1 MFEYRRLDRIFEIVS
16 GATYTTVAQLCDFF
30 KITDRTLRHDI
41 STLNGSLE
49 KHGAKIKLR
58 RNVGYCLDV
67 YDDELY
73 QLFLADYLK
82 GSDFPDI
89 SSSDDRFRLLLKV
102 LLEST
107 SYIPIDELARTIA
120 ISDSAIQEY
129 LRNAKEV
136 LNSYGIEY
144 VIRRKAGIRVFGRE
158 EIRREC
164 FVSEVINRDYA
175 SYATGFTAEEQLLF
189 EGVDLQ
195 RLTVDVKDAIAESHI
210 NMTDYGFK
218 NILVHLALMVSR
230 IKHGFSAQ
238 TSNDVNLPEEAR
250 SFVTTICSVLEK
262 EYDVIVPDSEHSYI
276 ARHLAMNAKLPD
288 GQISSVWID
297 EKVEN
302 LLAVI
307 AQDYS
312 YDLRSDQELR
322 QNLAGHLSSVFR
334 AINLDS
340 PIRNPLINTIKRSF
354 PLQFEIALISTQKV
368 FSQKPFV
375 LSEDD
380 VGYIALHIGAAILR
394 SGTERNQHLKVL
406 LVCSYGKTAGNSLVQ
421 RIRNFF
427 SASVGDITCVSHQ
440 EYLAMSSEDF
450 KDKSFIVSTVPLNN
464 SPLPSVLIDF
474 ALTSGDIK
482 AISRM
487 IQTVENDRFKLI
499 DRFFS
504 PDTFSYYPKPVKK
517 DVLLEEMCRQLENS
531 GVAPTGFCTSVL
543 EREGLSN
550 TAINDLVAIPHT
562 MKPIALETKT
572 AVAILKNPLD
582 WGENSTG
589 IRIVFLLAVG
599 KGDQKGMEHLYDL
612 LVRIIEEQSL
622 QKELLEAHDFESLH
636 AVLSN
641 VL

>member
-1 MFEYRRLDRIFEIVS
+1 MFEYRRLDRIFEMVS

-41 STLNGSLE
+41 SILNNSLE

-58 RNVGYCLDV
+58 RNVGYYLDIH
-67 YDDELY
+67 DEEPY
-73 QLFLADYLK
+73 RLFLTDYLK

-89 SSSDDRFRLLLKV
+89 SSSDDRFRLLLKT

-120 ISDSAIQEY
+120 ISDSAIQGY
-129 LRNAKEV
+129 LRNAKEI
-136 LNSYGIEY
+136 LSSYGIEY

-158 EIRREC
+158 DIRREC
-164 FVSEVINRDYA
+164 FANEVINKNYA
-175 SYATGFTAEEQLLF
+175 SYATGFTADEQLLF

-195 RLTVDVKDAIAESHI
+195 RLTVDVKNAIAESHI

-230 IKHGFSAQ
+230 IKHGFSSQ
-238 TSNDVNLPEEAR
+238 TSADVNLPEEAYG
-250 SFVTTICSVLEK
+250 FVTTICSVLEN
-262 EYDVIVPDSEHSYI
+262 EYDIEVPDSEYSYI

-288 GQISSVWID
+288 GQISTVWID
-297 EKVEN
+297 EKIEDI
-302 LLAVI
+302 LEVI

-322 QNLAGHLSSVFR
+322 QNLASHLSSVFR

-354 PLQFEIALISTQKV
+354 PLQFEIALVSTQKV
-368 FSQKPFV
+368 FSQKPLV

-394 SGTERNQHLKVL
+394 SGTERNRHLKVL
-406 LVCSYGKTAGNSLVQ
+406 LVCSYGRTAGNSLVQ

-427 SASVGDITCVSHQ
+427 ASSVGSITCISHQ

-487 IQTVENDRFKLI
+487 IQTVENDRLKLV

-504 PDTFSYYPKPVKK
+504 PDTFAYYPRPVEK
-517 DVLLEEMCRQLENS
+517 DALLKDMCGQLENG
-531 GVAPTGFCTSVL
+531 GVVPANFYASVQ
-543 EREGLSN
+543 EREELSN
-550 TAINDLVAIPHT
+550 TAINDLIAIPHT

-572 AVAILKNPLD
+572 AVAILKSPLA
-582 WGENSTG
+582 WNKHSTD

-599 KGDQKGMEHLYDL
+599 KGDQRGMEHLYDL

-622 QKELLEAHDFESLH
+622 QKELLETHDFESLH
-636 AVLSN
+636 AVLSR